1 MRSNPHVLYI
11 AYWGA
16 AEPLGQSLVVPAVK
30 RLADLGVTLTL
41 VTFEKPE
48 DLDKKAEFRAIRD
61 SLEKSGVNWIPLT
74 YHKRPRIPATAF
86 DVAHGVCRGI
96 MLGLRSRPDII
107 HARTFVGGLI
117 GRVVASLLGAKLI
130 YHNEGFYPDEQVDG
144 GVWRAGSLQ
153 HRIARHLERKLYERA
168 DGIIALSDQARN
180 AIEHLPAVSRKGT
193 PVTVVP
199 SCVDLNHFRAAQPR
213 TPAQQNGL
221 RLVYIGSVGGRYIL
235 DRIGR
240 FTAVASEM
248 LGAVQLRVLT
258 RAEPALVTSML
269 DLSGLDRAV
278 WSMAAVNRELMPQE
292 LAIHD
297 AGLFFL
303 TWGLSEHG
311 CSPTKIGEYWAMGL
325 PVVSTANVSD
335 SDEIIL
341 REQVGVIVNEH
352 TDAEYR
358 RAIGELQ
365 ALMKDPGLAGRCRR
379 AAEQY
384 YALTPACKRQINL
397 YRKVIERFNDAEIN
411 TGAEAGCCPASGMRV
426 D

>member
-16 AEPLGQSLVVPAVK
+16 AEPLGQSLVVPAVEK
-30 RLADLGVTLTL
+30 LADLGVTLTL

-96 MLGLRSRPDII
+96 MMGLRSQPDIV

-117 GRVVASLLGAKLI
+117 GRILAPLIGAKLI

-144 GVWRAGSLQ
+144 GVWRAGSVQ
-153 HRIARHLERKLYERA
+153 HRIARQLERRLYERA
-168 DGIIALSDQARN
+168 DGIIALSDRARN
-180 AIEHLPAVSRKGT
+180 AIRRLAAVNNKGT
-193 PVTVVP
+193 PVAVVP
-199 SCVDLNHFRAAQPR
+199 SCVDLDHFRAARPGMPDR
-213 TPAQQNGL
+213 QNTL

-240 FTAVASEM
+240 FAAIASDM
-248 LGAVQLRVLT
+248 AIDIQLRVLT
-258 RAEPALVTSML
+258 RAAPDLVASML
-269 DLSGLDRAV
+269 ETSGLDRTA
-278 WSMAAVNRELMPQE
+278 WSMAVVTRERMPDE
-292 LAIHD
+292 LANQD
-297 AGLFFL
+297 AGVFFL
-303 TWGLSEHG
+303 ARGLSEHG

-325 PVVSTANVSD
+325 PVVTTANVSD
-335 SDEIIL
+335 NDEII
-341 REQVGVIVNEH
+341 RRDRVGVIVNDH

-358 RAIGELQ
+358 RAIRELQ
-365 ALMKDPGLAGRCRR
+365 ALLKDPGLGGRCRR
-379 AAEQY
+379 AAEEH
-384 YALTPACKRQINL
+384 YALTPACARQASI
-397 YRKVIERFNDAEIN
+397 YCEVIQGYANTEAITSGGDAKS
-411 TGAEAGCCPASGMRV
+411 CPLQG
-426 D
+426 